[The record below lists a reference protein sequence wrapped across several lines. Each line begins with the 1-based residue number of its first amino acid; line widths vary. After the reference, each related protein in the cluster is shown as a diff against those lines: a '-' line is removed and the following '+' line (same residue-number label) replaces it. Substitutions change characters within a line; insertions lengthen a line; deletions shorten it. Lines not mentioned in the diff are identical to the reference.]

1 MEEYMTLENI
11 TGLVTAVASAI
22 AAIAAAVATILSS
35 RTVTIMRKQ
44 HEENI
49 KLSAKS
55 AESTIFMNCLS
66 QYLEIMSKEA
76 RSIQENQMSYA
87 YDSQRALID
96 LVWFEFNLWERN
108 LITDNAFYAWMTA
121 RRRSYNSDKPDLKFE
136 DKEDTWPVYLT
147 NYATQ
152 NIVQHDEKRF
162 LVVSYKRVWD
172 YLVSIGYYPEG
183 DEYLQI
189 MRNIHLNDLKIE
201 EILRNAKKE
210 PIL

>member
-1 MEEYMTLENI
+1 
-11 TGLVTAVASAI
+11 
-22 AAIAAAVATILSS
+22 
-35 RTVTIMRKQ
+35 
-44 HEENI
+44 
-49 KLSAKS
+49 
-55 AESTIFMNCLS
+55 MNCLS
-66 QYLEIMSKEA
+66 QYLEIMIEEA

-87 YDSQRALID
+87 YDAQRALID

-121 RRRSYNSDKPDLKFE
+121 RRRSYNSDRPDLKFE
-136 DKEDTWPVYLT
+136 EDTWPVHLT

-152 NIVQHDEKRF
+152 NIIVQSGEKRF

-183 DEYLQI
+183 DEYLQF
-189 MRNIHLNDLKIE
+189 MRNIHSNDHKIE

-210 PIL
+210 PVL